1 MVSQEKKAVLELFA
15 QGRELYKERK
25 FEEAKDK
32 FAHALKLDKT
42 DGPSL
47 VYYERC
53 KLYISNPP
61 ADDWDGVF
69 VMTTK

>member
-1 MVSQEKKAVLELFA
+1 MVSQEKKQVLALFA
-15 QGRELYKERK
+15 EGRELYKQRS
-25 FEEAKDK
+25 FEEAKAK
-32 FAHALKLDKT
+32 FAQALKLDKT

-61 ADDWDGVF
+61 SEDWDGVF
-69 VMTTK
+69 VMKTK